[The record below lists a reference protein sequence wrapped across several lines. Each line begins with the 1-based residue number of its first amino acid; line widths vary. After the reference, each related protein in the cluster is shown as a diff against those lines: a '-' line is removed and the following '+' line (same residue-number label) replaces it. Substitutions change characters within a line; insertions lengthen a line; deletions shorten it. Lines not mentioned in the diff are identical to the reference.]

1 MADHKSKK
9 PHDEKSTEKKDDNMP
24 STRFEDDNLLGSAL
38 ASDDAGLPSPDNMAE
53 LHDQIAS
60 LSKTLQE
67 EQEKVA
73 AYWDRLLRRE
83 AEFQNLQKRM
93 QDEVEKTRKFAIDRF
108 AMEMLDVLDS
118 LEHGINFA
126 QGDQASAQS
135 LLEGMKMTQNIM
147 LNALDKQGIQPIA
160 QQQGEAFNP
169 SFHEAISV
177 QETNEMPS
185 NQVVAL
191 AQKGYMLNNRLLRP
205 ARVVVSKQPA

>member
-1 MADHKSKK
+1 MADHNSKK
-9 PHDEKSTEKKDDNMP
+9 PKDDNMP
-24 STRFEDDNLLGSAL
+24 SSRFEDDNLLGSGL
-38 ASDDAGLPSPDNMAE
+38 ASDDAGLPSPENKTE
-53 LHDQIAS
+53 LHDQIAT
-60 LSKTLQE
+60 LSKSLQE

-135 LLEGMKMTQNIM
+135 LLEGMKMTQNIL

-160 QQQGEAFNP
+160 PQPGEAFNP

-177 QETNEMPS
+177 QETTEMPS
-185 NQVVAL
+185 NQVVAMV
-191 AQKGYMLNNRLLRP
+191 QKGYMLNNRLLRP